1 MHDFEQSE
9 TSRQPLLFVSF
20 STIVELGEKTSE
32 KSVSMES
39 TKVVRRSRKEY
50 GVSVANG
57 GARYACPTAQ
67 GVDPCTA
74 THK

>member
-50 GVSVANG
+50 GVLS
-57 GARYACPTAQ
+57 
-67 GVDPCTA
+67 
-74 THK
+74 K